1 MAEILV
7 TAIIARATG
16 AAVAWPLRSS
26 QSEAT
31 HAQIE
36 AQLASSATAEWRA
49 QRRARQRQLL
59 TTACVHV
66 RAQQRI
72 DLGLITLAL

>member
-7 TAIIARATG
+7 TATIARATG

-26 QSEAT
+26 QRKAT

-36 AQLASSATAEWRA
+36 AQLASSRQQNGERSDALALERE
-49 QRRARQRQLL
+49 RRAGAENR
-59 TTACVHV
+59 
-66 RAQQRI
+66 
-72 DLGLITLAL
+72 